1 MLGILPTPL
10 PYFEN
15 KITFPIASNFF
26 LFKCYIYYSQ
36 GTSDDIYN
44 TVGVKVCSTLDFFRI
59 PPLLFSKM
67 EELKVRWQDSQSIF
81 YLWQA
86 YTSTIVKCNVKEL

>member
-1 MLGILPTPL
+1 MLGIPPHLS
-10 PYFEN
+10 YFEN
-15 KITFPIASNFF
+15 KITFPIASNLF

-44 TVGVKVCSTLDFFRI
+44 TVGVKVCSTLDFFQD
-59 PPLLFSKM
+59 PSLLFSKM
-67 EELKVRWQDSQSIF
+67 EELKVRCQDSQSVF